1 MNSAHSACA
10 VLHSNSKPAIV
21 ASALALTLFVGHID
35 FARNCL
41 CLAIGG
47 GTFTDATIPTGLG
60 KSNFLNRSFGAR
72 LFDFDNDGW
81 HDLLAINGHILDNI
95 AAIIP
100 T

>member
-1 MNSAHSACA
+1 MQKSWE
-10 VLHSNSKPAIV
+10 
-21 ASALALTLFVGHID
+21 FWID
-35 FARNCL
+35 R
-41 CLAIGG
+41 G